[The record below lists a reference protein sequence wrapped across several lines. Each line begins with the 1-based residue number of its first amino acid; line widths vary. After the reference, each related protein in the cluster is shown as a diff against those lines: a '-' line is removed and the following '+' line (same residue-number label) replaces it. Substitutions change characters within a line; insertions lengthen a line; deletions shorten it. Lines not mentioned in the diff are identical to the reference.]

1 MNDKKTETSKQ
12 EWNSWVEPSSAIT
25 DSDLEELVGGA
36 ETFYELDTLNKV
48 ILYNI
53 KNLDNL
59 RNPTF
64 RAAVEKQ
71 FSNDIANGYIIV
83 YTNTDWGYQLREKNS
98 FSIEKIKQRLNIP
111 ERA

>member
-1 MNDKKTETSKQ
+1 MGKQ

-25 DSDLEELVGGA
+25 DSDLKELVGSA
-36 ETFYELDTLNKV
+36 ETFYELDIIDKV

-59 RNPTF
+59 RNSTF
-64 RAAVEKQ
+64 RTALEKQ

-83 YTNTDWGYQLREKNS
+83 YTNMDWGYQLREK
-98 FSIEKIKQRLNIP
+98 KQFFH
-111 ERA
+111 